1 VRSIAYQMTAARF
14 PAHRDLA
21 GFDFAQSKADE
32 ALVRRLHA
40 GEFMDARRTW
50 C

>member
-21 GFDFAQSKADE
+21 GFEFAQSKADE
-32 ALVRRLHA
+32 SAGARLHA
-40 GEFMDARRTW
+40 GEFMEPRRTW